1 MLYDLIISNT
11 NTNSIMDKILVPV
24 DFSAASDWGF
34 YYAYEMARQFGST
47 LVVVHLYRPPY
58 IETTMPANMIAPII
72 AEKEAAMMAHL
83 KANTQPSIDS
93 QKAGESV
100 KIEYILESWATSS
113 ITDVAKKID
122 ANLIVMGTHGADGAW
137 NKVWGT
143 NTSKVVAEAPCPV
156 LAIPAKTSYKK
167 LTRLAYAT
175 DYDVT
180 DLDNINQLVAF
191 AYLIK
196 AEVHCVH
203 INLISADY
211 SENKEGAAFEQKF
224 RERFKEI
231 DPKNI
236 SFAARSAV
244 SVEDGLE
251 TYLRVND
258 IDILSMLTHKR
269 GFWEKMFSSKSITEA
284 MAMRAATP
292 LLAFHK

>member
-1 MLYDLIISNT
+1 
-11 NTNSIMDKILVPV
+11 MDKILVPV

-34 YYAYEMARQFGST
+34 YYAYEMARQFGAT
-47 LVVVHLYRPPY
+47 LVAVHLYRPPY
-58 IETTMPANMIAPII
+58 IETTMPANMIAAII
-72 AEKEAAMMAHL
+72 AEKEAAMMTHL
-83 KANTQPSIDS
+83 KANAHPSINS
-93 QKAGESV
+93 QKTGESV
-100 KIEYILESWATSS
+100 KIEYILESWAASS
-113 ITDVAKKID
+113 ISDIAKRID

-156 LAIPAKTSYKK
+156 LAIPAKTTYKK

-175 DYDVT
+175 DYDAT
-180 DLDNINQLVAF
+180 DLDNINQLIAF
-191 AYLIK
+191 AHLVK

-203 INLISADY
+203 INLIDAD
-211 SENKEGAAFEQKF
+211 SPQNKEGEAFEKQF
-224 RERFKEI
+224 RARFSQI
-231 DPKNI
+231 DPNNI
-236 SFAARSAV
+236 SFSVRSAV

-251 TYLRVND
+251 TFLRIND

-269 GFWEKMFSSKSITEA
+269 GFWEKMFSSKSMTEA